1 MIRCILLQNRAGK
14 VRTKGGRR
22 RGNGPSMFSSAMGL
36 FLFSQPLPQKKNS
49 STQKKTDPPR
59 QVLRPARRRLQ
70 ARPRVRR
77 AQAHR
82 GARLKA
88 LQRGRGEKKDKTKKR
103 GERRRQKRRKNSPP
117 LPLPPK
123 KNLKKRNSNP
133 QPTVQD
139 LQDHLPPIRG
149 PLLLPRLRP
158 LRQRARA
165 ARGRA
170 PLRRSPRPL
179 FWQRLRAR
187 PRVQLPPR
195 VLDPGRVYCRG
206 RSGAVEQ
213 EGDPGEAGGAGQDRD
228 VRNKGR
234 EGKRRERVFLLF
246 SFFDDGLKRALS
258 LSLSPSLSLSLIL
271 SFSLLIRP
279 LLLPRCSPRKHLR
292 RPLELFFFFLFL

>member
-1 MIRCILLQNRAGK
+1 
-14 VRTKGGRR
+14 
-22 RGNGPSMFSSAMGL
+22 MGL
-36 FLFSQPLPQKKNS
+36 FLFSQPLPQKK
-49 STQKKTDPPR
+49 THQLKKKQT
-59 QVLRPARRRLQ
+59 RL
-70 ARPRVRR
+70 AKYYVPLDDASKRALEYDVHRLTAGRDSKLSNVVEVRR
-77 AQAHR
+77 
-82 GARLKA
+82 KI
-88 LQRGRGEKKDKTKKR
+88 
-103 GERRRQKRRKNSPP
+103 RRKREENDDDRNEEKTHHLFLS
-117 LPLPPK
+117 PPK
-123 KNLKKRNSNP
+123 KTLKKRNSNP

-234 EGKRRERVFLLF
+234 EGKR
-246 SFFDDGLKRALS
+246 
-258 LSLSPSLSLSLIL
+258 
-271 SFSLLIRP
+271 
-279 LLLPRCSPRKHLR
+279 
-292 RPLELFFFFLFL
+292 